1 MLALLFP
8 GQASQSVGMGRD
20 VFESSRAARETFE
33 AADDVLQL
41 PLAKLCFEGPE
52 SELRRTE
59 IQQPAILTTSI
70 ALWRALEEEVGRLS
84 PAYVGGHSLGEYSAM
99 VAANALDFEDA
110 VRTVNLRGRLMQEAV
125 AEGRGA
131 MAAVMG
137 IDPEVVGEACR
148 RAAGETGLVV
158 TPANFNSA
166 QQTVIAGD
174 AIAVEIACN
183 RARELGAKKT
193 VPLPVSA
200 PFHCALM
207 EPAAQK
213 LEGELAKLRFHEAVP
228 PIVTNVEAEPNAD
241 PKRMAQLLR
250 AQVTAPVRF
259 TEMVLRMRALGV
271 ERFLAV
277 GPGRVLSGLIA
288 RIDRRAARA
297 NFSELSEL
305 GEVRALLAPDVASNG
320 VENEGAA

>member
-1 MLALLFP
+1 VIALLFP

-20 VFESSRAARETFE
+20 VFDASRAARETFE
-33 AADDVLQL
+33 AAADVLQL
-41 PLAKLCFEGPE
+41 PISKICFEGPE
-52 SELRRTE
+52 EELRRTE

-70 ALWRALEEEVGRLS
+70 ALLRALEERTGPLS
-84 PAYVGGHSLGEYSAM
+84 PAYVGGHSLGEYSAL

-137 IDPEVVGEACR
+137 VEPEVVAEACR
-148 RAAGETGLVV
+148 RAVEETGLVV

-166 QQTVIAGD
+166 QQTVVAGD

-213 LEGELAKLRFHEAVP
+213 LEGELAKLRFRVAVP
-228 PIVTNVEAEPNAD
+228 PVVTNVEAEPNAD
-241 PKRMAQLLR
+241 PARMPALLR

-259 TEMVLRMRALGV
+259 TEMIVRMRGLGV
-271 ERFLAV
+271 NRFLEV
-277 GPGRVLSGLIA
+277 GPGRVLSGLVA
-288 RIDRRAARA
+288 RIERRAARA

-305 GEVRALLAPDVASNG
+305 GEVQALVAFEG
-320 VENEGAA
+320 VENVGVA